1 MKQELTEI
9 FTVNKND
16 CISDISV
23 DLPDLLGTYILVKWM
38 EIVSAKLAL
47 DTIDERYITV
57 GQSIDIKHTEM
68 AIQGNRISIQST
80 IKRKEKRKLL
90 FSIVAKLND
99 IQIAEAEHTRIIIS
113 KKILNRQFKL

>member
-1 MKQELTEI
+1 
-9 FTVNKND
+9 
-16 CISDISV
+16 
-23 DLPDLLGTYILVKWM
+23 
-38 EIVSAKLAL
+38 
-47 DTIDERYITV
+47 
-57 GQSIDIKHTEM
+57 M

-113 KKILNRQFKL
+113 KKILNRKFKL